1 MSPAALSPLNDAVP
15 WIMSSII
22 VTRFDLV
29 PDLESLMDALELN
42 AAQLSGI
49 NGHLIDKNA
58 DSSEKINSTN
68 TLEE

>member
-1 MSPAALSPLNDAVP
+1 
-15 WIMSSII
+15 MSSII

-29 PDLESLMDALELN
+29 PDLESLLNTLELN

-49 NGHLIDKNA
+49 NGHLIDESA